1 MRKFENLFNFKLK
14 KDQIELQ
21 EDELKYLSWQDGISK
36 DLFSF
41 WNSIKK

>member
-14 KDQIELQ
+14 REQIEIQ
-21 EDELKYLSWQDGISK
+21 EAELKYLLWQEGISK